1 MVKNINKNRVF
12 RFNRRI
18 RGLTDYNKRLELLKS
33 GSTRIVV
40 RRSNKSMT
48 VQFVDFDIKG
58 DKIISSA
65 RFFDLKSVGVS
76 SKTVNLVTAYL
87 TGYLAGKRFLKK
99 ENKECIFDFGVKK
112 PFKGG
117 RVFATVKGIVDSG
130 VNVKFGGDF
139 AFLGDERLEGKHLSV
154 DKTDVKKIKEKIDKL

>member
-1 MVKNINKNRVF
+1 MVKNINKNRIF

-33 GSTRIVV
+33 ASTRVVV
-40 RRSNKSMT
+40 RKSNKSVT
-48 VQFVDFDIKG
+48 VQFVDFDSKG
-58 DKIISSA
+58 DKVLA
-65 RFFDLKSVGVS
+65 AGRFFDLESVGVKS
-76 SKTVNLVTAYL
+76 NTVNLSTAYL

-99 ENKECIFDFGVKK
+99 DNKECIFDFGVKK

-117 RVFATVKGIVDSG
+117 RIFAAVKGVVDSG

-139 AFLGDERLEGKHLSV
+139 AFLGEDRLDGKHLSV
-154 DKTDVKKIKEKIDKL
+154 DKVDVKKIKEKIDKL